1 MKRKLI
7 GILVCFLF
15 LAAGVVSA
23 TDTIELNSNEASDS
37 RLFVFGRMEQID
49 YAGSSIDFV
58 VSNFVFIKD
67 GKDVIKFNNGE
78 KIRFFSPMIAM
89 LFNKN
94 VIGFFSNWEILE

>member
-7 GILVCFLF
+7 GILICFLF
-15 LAAGVVSA
+15 LMAGVVSA
-23 TDTIELNSNEASDS
+23 TGTIEINRKEANGS
-37 RLFVFGRMEQID
+37 RLFVLGRMEQID
-49 YAGSSIDFV
+49 YAGSSIDFI

-67 GKDVIKFNNGE
+67 GNDIYKFNNGE
-78 KIRFFSPMIAM
+78 KIRFFAPMIAM